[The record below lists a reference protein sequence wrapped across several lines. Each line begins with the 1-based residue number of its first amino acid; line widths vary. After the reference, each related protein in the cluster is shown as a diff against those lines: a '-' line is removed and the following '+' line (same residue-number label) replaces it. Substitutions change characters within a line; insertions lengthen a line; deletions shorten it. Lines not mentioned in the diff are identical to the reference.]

1 MLDAFDDGNRHI
13 VNTLRISG
21 VTEKGSR
28 KSLRRWGDMEQERGH
43 LENHVRGAPKGV
55 KFVLDSD
62 ELDVVKRDAEA
73 FPDIYADEMVTW
85 FGAQDLR

>member
-1 MLDAFDDGNRHI
+1 MG
-13 VNTLRISG
+13 
-21 VTEKGSR
+21 
-28 KSLRRWGDMEQERGH
+28 QERGH